1 MNNLIGNTPIIKI
14 KYIYNN
20 NVKYIYV
27 KLEQYNLTG
36 SIKDRMALYILE
48 EEKKHGNL
56 KDKMPIIEATSGN
69 TGVSLSALGAKLG
82 HPVYIFMPDWVSVER
97 IKLMECYGATVFL
110 ISKEEGGFD
119 KCIKLA
125 NDLAKKINGY
135 RPNQFSNY
143 LNTKCHYEN
152 TASEIIKELNN
163 EIIGGFVSGVGS
175 GGTLM
180 GIGTRLK
187 EVSPDILIGAVE
199 PLQMPLLTTK
209 KIIRNHKIE
218 GIGDEFIPEL
228 VDIKLIDK
236 VLDIDDEDAINMAR
250 LISKKLG
257 LGVGISSGAN
267 FIGAVLLSEFT
278 NNPVVT
284 IFPDDNKKYLSTDLV
299 NKVNLKKEFISNKIK
314 LLDYSVIKNN
324 T

>member
-1 MNNLIGNTPIIKI
+1 MNNLIGNTPIIRI

-209 KIIRNHKIE
+209 NIIRNHKIE

>member
-1 MNNLIGNTPIIKI
+1 MNNLIGNTPIIRI

-163 EIIGGFVSGVGS
+163 EIIGGFVSG
-175 GGTLM
+175 
-180 GIGTRLK
+180 IG
-187 EVSPDILIGAVE
+187 
-199 PLQMPLLTTK
+199 
-209 KIIRNHKIE
+209 
-218 GIGDEFIPEL
+218 
-228 VDIKLIDK
+228 
-236 VLDIDDEDAINMAR
+236 
-250 LISKKLG
+250 
-257 LGVGISSGAN
+257 SGAN

>member
-1 MNNLIGNTPIIKI
+1 MNNLIGNTPMIRI
-14 KYIYNN
+14 KYMYNN
-20 NVKYIYV
+20 EVKYVYV

-36 SIKDRMALYILE
+36 SIKDRMALYIIE
-48 EEKKHGNL
+48 EEKKRGNL

-69 TGVSLSALGAKLG
+69 TGISLAALGAKLG
-82 HPVYIFMPDWVSVER
+82 HPVYIFMPDWASVER
-97 IKLMECYGATVFL
+97 IKLMENFGAKVNL
-110 ISKEEGGFD
+110 VSKEDGGFD

-143 LNTKCHYEN
+143 LNTKCHYET
-152 TASEIIKELNN
+152 TASEIIEKLNN
-163 EIIGGFVSGVGS
+163 DVIGGFVSGIGS

-180 GIGTRLK
+180 GVSKRLK
-187 EVSPDILIGAVE
+187 EVYSNILIGAVE

-209 KIIRNHKIE
+209 NIIRNHKIE
-218 GIGDEFIPEL
+218 GIGDDFIPEL
-228 VDIKLIDK
+228 VDIKIIDK

-278 NNPVVT
+278 KNPVVT

-299 NKVNLKKEFISNKIK
+299 NKVNLKRELISNKIK